1 MIPISVDPNGDVSRY
16 STAVRL
22 VVAVILVAGF
32 LYQRFQFALPVAAVV
47 YALLEGYRVYT
58 LGDQRGIE
66 VPTMIN
72 RSGALLRRIGI
83 WAAIVLT
90 VGYELLIGD
99 FPLGGLLTGIFLY
112 IGGLFAQVVRNQ
124 AN

>member
-22 VVAVILVAGF
+22 VVVIILVAGF
-32 LYQRFQFALPVAAVV
+32 FYQRFQFALPIAAVV

-83 WAAIVLT
+83 WTAIVLT

-99 FPLGGLLTGIFLY
+99 FPLAGLLTGIFLY
-112 IGGLFAQVVRNQ
+112 VGGLFAQVVRRQ